1 MPSPAEERRVRGRDR
16 TGPAVHRGFPHPAT
30 GGSLRVC
37 GVCREPAAHT
47 VLIAVGGLILVKDL
61 CDRHL
66 IEVLRGA
73 RRPP

>member
-1 MPSPAEERRVRGRDR
+1 VCQEPAE
-16 TGPAVHRGFPHPAT
+16 
-30 GGSLRVC
+30 
-37 GVCREPAAHT
+37 HT

-66 IEVLRGA
+66 IELVRDA